1 MHGLKT
7 IHQINRE
14 ATEAAAICEKHG
26 VALGDIP
33 APTGP
38 LPEPV
43 LVKHP
48 QDMTDDELMA
58 ELQPADKCDGD
69 ILGCGADCCGSGLG
83 ALHTLEVAPGVVEGG
98 VYTEGYD
105 LPNVDESAK

>member
-7 IHQINRE
+7 IHQLNK
-14 ATEAAAICEKHG
+14 EAAEAREICEKHG

-38 LPEPV
+38 LPEPLRV
-43 LVKHP
+43 Y
-48 QDMTDDELMA
+48 
-58 ELQPADKCDGD
+58 KCDGD
-69 ILGCGADCCGSGLG
+69 LLDCDDCCGSGL
-83 ALHTLEVAPGVVEGG
+83 EP
-98 VYTEGYD
+98 YD

>member
-14 ATEAAAICEKHG
+14 ATEAAALCEKHG

-33 APTGP
+33 APIGP

-43 LVKHP
+43 
-48 QDMTDDELMA
+48 
-58 ELQPADKCDGD
+58 PADKCDGD
-69 ILGCGADCCGSGLG
+69 LLGCDGCCGSGLG
-83 ALHTLEVAPGVVEGG
+83 P
-98 VYTEGYD
+98 YD
-105 LPNVDESAK
+105 LPDVDESAK

>member
-7 IHQINRE
+7 IHQLNRE
-14 ATEAAAICEKHG
+14 AAEAREICEKHG

-33 APTGP
+33 AAPADLPTP
-38 LPEPV
+38 KRV
-43 LVKHP
+43 A
-48 QDMTDDELMA
+48 DMTDDELMA

-83 ALHTLEVAPGVVEGG
+83 ALHNLEVAPGVVEGG
-98 VYTEGYD
+98 IYTEGYD

>member
-33 APTGP
+33 ALPTELPAP
-38 LPEPV
+38 LRID
-43 LVKHP
+43 
-48 QDMTDDELMA
+48 DMTDDEL
-58 ELQPADKCDGD
+58 LD
-69 ILGCGADCCGSGLG
+69 
-83 ALHTLEVAPGVVEGG
+83 ALD
-98 VYTEGYD
+98 YD
-105 LPNVDESAK
+105 LPNIDESAK

>member
-7 IHQINRE
+7 IQRLNAE
-14 ATEAAAICEKHG
+14 TTEAREICEKHG

-43 LVKHP
+43 
-48 QDMTDDELMA
+48 
-58 ELQPADKCDGD
+58 PADKCD
-69 ILGCGADCCGSGLG
+69 DCCGSGL
-83 ALHTLEVAPGVVEGG
+83 EP
-98 VYTEGYD
+98 YD
-105 LPNVDESAK
+105 LPTVDESAK

>member
-43 LVKHP
+43 PAEHP
-48 QDMTDDELMA
+48 QDMTDDELLA
-58 ELQPADKCDGD
+58 ELQPADKCDGA
-69 ILGCGADCCGSGLG
+69 ILGCGTDCCGSGLS
-83 ALHTLEVAPGVVEGG
+83 PD
-98 VYTEGYD
+98 YD
-105 LPNVDESAK
+105 LPNIDESAK

>member
-7 IHQINRE
+7 IYQINRE

-48 QDMTDDELMA
+48 QDMTDDELLA
-58 ELQPADKCDGD
+58 ELQP
-69 ILGCGADCCGSGLG
+69 
-83 ALHTLEVAPGVVEGG
+83 
-98 VYTEGYD
+98 GYD
-105 LPNVDESAK
+105 LPTVDESGK